1 MLNSGGTVYVT
12 TPNLRLVKANQASV
26 IRSNAPLKF
35 NNLELNLNE
44 ASKAD
49 MDVAITNLL
58 TIKASEASKVE
69 IEGTADKLSTNVNN
83 ASKADLDE
91 LVTTTANVEAR
102 NASKVEVG
110 TTQSLWMSAHDASKI
125 TYKGTPVILQSIQE
139 GMSKIKQDN

>member
-1 MLNSGGTVYVT
+1 MGSGKGALEYWVAVVKPGRVMFEIAGVPEETAREA
-12 TPNLRLVKANQASV
+12 LRLA
-26 IRSNAPLKF
+26 
-35 NNLELNLNE
+35 
-44 ASKAD
+44 
-49 MDVAITNLL
+49 MH
-58 TIKASEASKVE
+58 
-69 IEGTADKLSTNVNN
+69 KLPCKCKI